1 MVIETDSSSEDD
13 IEIDNATI
21 NSNKAKTVNL
31 GNSWDFHN
39 VQLYTWKSYCWK
51 GQRWKS
57 VKTKNVILVAR
68 DDNSFSK
75 QNFIDLSEELI
86 TQNDVDLQMLKT
98 SLNRVWNAWK
108 SQ

>member
-1 MVIETDSSSEDD
+1 MVIKTDSSSEDD

-21 NSNKAKTVNL
+21 NSNKAKTV
-31 GNSWDFHN
+31 N

-86 TQNDVDLQMLKT
+86 TQNYVDLQMLKT